1 MAGTE
6 LNVPASFS
14 LARQMDIDSVYLL
27 FPETSDCV
35 AFLERM
41 RWAGKPVCPLCDRKN
56 STPIKHEHR
65 HHCNVCNFNFSVT
78 AKTVFH
84 GTRLPLQK
92 WFLSIYEKI
101 MSSEQPTA
109 RALAGIIDVDKNTA
123 NKLSRRIDNAM
134 ARDFRLFCQIADC
147 MRSWEDEGNS
157 MGRG

>member
-1 MAGTE
+1 
-6 LNVPASFS
+6 
-14 LARQMDIDSVYLL
+14 MDIDSVYLL

-41 RWAGKPVCPLCDRKN
+41 RWDRKPVCPLCDRKN

-92 WFLSIYEKI
+92 WFFAIAIAMTHEGKLTARRLAEMITIDKSTAASLLRRIRDAEDSEFDLMLGITEKI
-101 MSSEQPTA
+101 IGPEYREKVAFA
-109 RALAGIIDVDKNTA
+109 RLQ
-123 NKLSRRIDNAM
+123 LR
-134 ARDFRLFCQIADC
+134 
-147 MRSWEDEGNS
+147 
-157 MGRG
+157 